1 MTRDLYNNVG
11 CIPSELTKYLHPLLG
26 RKDLDVSIKRIRF
39 CTTYLKKIFI
49 LQSK

>member
-39 CTTYLKKIFI
+39 CTTYLKKFFI